1 MSKVKADIAILGH
14 IAKDIIE
21 IDGKSRTAIG
31 GAVYNGAIAGSHMG
45 LKIVVITRL
54 NKNDFQIL
62 NEFTKYGIRFFA
74 YPSSKQTSGLRNIY
88 SSKNLEYR
96 KCIPLGF
103 AGLFKKEEIPENLDV
118 KYFVLGPIIA
128 GEIDLSLLNYLYDK
142 YPGKICLDLQGFLR
156 EISENDEINYRTLSQ
171 SEIQGI
177 LSKVNILKLDYAEA
191 QALTNNNEVTI
202 KEAAEFA
209 LKFGPKEVLI
219 THAKGIS
226 SFTNTSSY
234 YFPWKYKQIKGRT
247 GRGDT
252 SLISYIGSR
261 ITKTPE
267 ESLKFAA
274 ALTSLKLENQGP
286 FTLPLNFVEK
296 LIKEEY

>member
-21 IDGKSRTAIG
+21 IDGKSRSAIG
-31 GAVYNGAIAGSHMG
+31 GAVYYGAVAGAHMD
-45 LKIVVITRL
+45 LKIAVITRL
-54 NKNDFQIL
+54 NKNDFSIL
-62 NEFTKYGIRFFA
+62 NEFTKYGIKTFA
-74 YPSSKQTSGLRNIY
+74 YPSRKTSGLRNIY

-96 KCIPLGF
+96 KCKPLGF
-103 AGLFKKEEIPENLDV
+103 AGLFKKEEIPENLIV
-118 KYFVLGPIIA
+118 KYFVLGLIIA
-128 GEIDLSLLNYLYDK
+128 GEIDLPLLNHLYDK

-156 EISENDEINYRTLSQ
+156 EISEINEINYRTLSQ
-171 SEIQGI
+171 SEIEEI

-226 SFTNTSSY
+226 CFTNTSSY
-234 YFPWKYKQIKGRT
+234 YFPWKCKLIKGRT

-252 SLISYIGSR
+252 SFISYIGSR

-267 ESLKFAA
+267 ESLKFSA

-286 FTLPLNFVEK
+286 FTLPLSFVEK
-296 LIKEEY
+296 LMKEEY

>member
-21 IDGKSRTAIG
+21 IDGKSTSAIG
-31 GAVYNGAIAGSHMG
+31 GAVYYGAVAGAHMG
-45 LKIVVITRL
+45 LKIAVITRL
-54 NKNDFQIL
+54 NKEDFSIL
-62 NEFTKYGIRFFA
+62 NEFTKYGIKFFA
-74 YPSSKQTSGLRNIY
+74 YPSTTKTSGLRNIY
-88 SSKNLEYR
+88 SSKNMEYR
-96 KCIPLGF
+96 QCKPLGF

-118 KYFVLGPIIA
+118 KYFVLAPIIA
-128 GEIDLSLLNYLYDK
+128 GEIDLPLLNHLYDK
-142 YPGKICLDLQGFLR
+142 YPGKICMDLQGFLR
-156 EISENDEINYRTLSQ
+156 EISEIDEINYRTLSQ

-177 LSKVNILKLDYAEA
+177 LSKVNIVKLDHAEA
-191 QALTNNNEVTI
+191 KALTNNNEVTI

-226 SFTNTSSY
+226 VFTNTSSY
-234 YFPWKYKQIKGRT
+234 FFPWKYKQIKGRT

-252 SLISYIGSR
+252 SFISYIGLR
-261 ITKTPE
+261 ITKNPE

-286 FTLPLNFVEK
+286 FTLPLNYVEK